1 MTHPFG
7 FPYTPYPT
15 QLRLMESLQ
24 QCIRDGKVG
33 VFESPTGTGKTL
45 SLICALGEWIE
56 NVREGR
62 EVTLHSP
69 GAGEEK

>member
-1 MTHPFG
+1 
-7 FPYTPYPT
+7 
-15 QLRLMESLQ
+15 
-24 QCIRDGKVG
+24 
-33 VFESPTGTGKTL
+33 
-45 SLICALGEWIE
+45 LGEWIE